1 MKHLVT
7 NTKHLI
13 YIVSLTFY
21 LLKQTRWLI
30 VAKCGMVLM
39 MCIKNIPMNMI
50 LTVNTNTA
58 IANNINVIIIFLI
71 VLLIILTQSFRGAK
85 VLLFHRNT

>member
-50 LTVNTNTA
+50 LTANTNTA

>member
-85 VLLFHRNT
+85 VLLFRRNT